1 MAQLTKSELISRL
14 LAYKNDSSPYKVTAN
29 GDVVTIELDLAD
41 AKWYTIF
48 QKNGLKESYK
58 IIITLDDAKKQAQVA
73 TETYSVEWSAGVP
86 KLGARMS
93 IQKGKQIGFK
103 FGAEA
108 GIKEDGSIGQAYK
121 YSLNS
126 FEILSQIK
134 KIITDAGWKQAMS
147 GNQKGG
153 VIVGIITLVLLIVAF
168 GIAIATGSLK
178 SSSSSTYTPNSY
190 DSSRVGY

>member
-1 MAQLTKSELISRL
+1 MAQLTKPELISKL
-14 LAYKNDSSPYKVTAN
+14 LAYKNDSNPYKVTAN

-86 KLGARMS
+86 TLGARMS

-108 GIKEDGSIGQAYK
+108 GIIEDGSIGQVYK

-147 GNQKGG
+147 GSQKGG
-153 VIVGIITLVLLIVAF
+153 VIVGIVTLILLIVAF